1 VTKKRNNAIILIT
14 VSFLFCF
21 LSIGFALVNDE
32 LNVFGSLSWDLARST
47 ILESGDVVNDAIID
61 VADGRAVTRIVV
73 DTQENQQ
80 AALDAAGVK
89 WNEGI
94 EVQVADC
101 SEIMMHYVDGTV
113 YVLSKGDRDILVNPD
128 SEGLFASLDT
138 VEEIVLHNFDTANT
152 RKMNEMFRGCT
163 ALRTIYAMKSFDV
176 SSVTDSADMFAEC
189 YALYGGMGTYVYP
202 NYPTESAT
210 NNGLDC
216 TMARL
221 DGEGGNKGYLTDSFH
236 HFAAYFESN
245 VLRAGGRDYTVEGT
259 EATFVISN
267 STDSATHSQIALRY
281 LLTVEIFKDG
291 AWVEHTTEWRSMA
304 ANRMVTDE
312 LSVTPVTVD
321 GVTYDRVRVTAA
333 CASGS
338 LDALSAEFIF
348 TYGEYNAEYS
358 YGNGVIYLTLQTQD
372 RGGEYSFAWVSG
384 IAPDNSDPNLV
395 FSNVESS
402 ALGLSGELNEYTAY
416 QFCFFVT
423 DTGLRAALESAADD
437 EARLALRKNYVSVA
451 LTGEQN

>member
-1 VTKKRNNAIILIT
+1 MTKKRGNAIICVV

-32 LNVFGSLSWDLARST
+32 LNVFGSLAWDFATAT
-47 ILESGDVVNDAIID
+47 ILESGSVVNDAIID
-61 VADGRAVTRIVV
+61 VSDGKAVTRIVV

-101 SEIMMHYVDGTV
+101 SEIMMHYIDGTV
-113 YVLSKGDRDILVNPD
+113 YILSKGDRTILVNPD
-128 SEGLFASLDT
+128 SKGLFASLDT

-152 RKMNEMFRGCT
+152 KKMTEMFRGCT
-163 ALRTIYAMKSFDV
+163 ALRTVYAMESFDV
-176 SSVTDSADMFAEC
+176 SSVTDSANMFAEC
-189 YALYGGMGTYVYP
+189 YSLYGGMGTYVYP

-267 STDSATHSQIALRY
+267 SIDSSTHSQIALRY

-312 LSVTPVTVD
+312 LSVTPITVD

-338 LDALSAEFIF
+338 LDALTAEFIF
-348 TYGEYNAEYS
+348 TYGEYTAEYS
-358 YGNGVIYLTLQTQD
+358 YADGVIYLALQTQD
-372 RGGEYSFAWVSG
+372 RGGEYGFAWVSG
-384 IAPDNSDPNLV
+384 IAPDNSDPNLI
-395 FSNVESS
+395 FTDAEAS
-402 ALGLSGELNEYTAY
+402 ALGLNGELKEYTAY
-416 QFCFFVT
+416 EFCFFVT
-423 DTGLRAALESAADD
+423 DAGLRSALETAEDGD
-437 EARLALRKNYVSVA
+437 ARLALMESYVSVA
-451 LTGEQN
+451 LADGQN